1 MTPKE
6 KFLEAV
12 GERDIDL
19 LLLEEF
25 HVSAQFQ
32 TWFAAKA
39 LGTERHGCRFE
50 AASHAVSDPMLGESD
65 LIAYYIDPEGQVL
78 AILIEDKI
86 DAAAQPEQAARYLK
100 RGEAGISA
108 GHWTSFR
115 TCIVGPRN
123 YLDSAPDAAGYQVR
137 ITYEE
142 VCEFLGS
149 LTSRD
154 ERYIYRKRLVEEAI
168 EQSRRGYQPEDHP
181 AVHQFWQRYW
191 ETVKTEFPELRM
203 SRPKAIIP
211 FNSDWPN
218 LHAPGVRRGWRIIHK
233 WNLGYVDL
241 KLPSRGGQVDDIR
254 ARNAL
259 VLDTDI
265 LVEQTGKAAAI
276 RFEVPRIDRLGS
288 FDAQLEAVRTGLHAA
303 RRLAKISPKIELPE

>member
-6 KFLEAV
+6 KFIEAL

-19 LLLEEF
+19 LLLEAF

-39 LGTERHGCRFE
+39 FGPESRGCRFE
-50 AASHAVSDPMLGESD
+50 SASHAVTDPELGESD

-86 DAAAQPEQAARYLK
+86 DAAAQPEQAARYRK

-108 GHWTSFR
+108 GRWTSFR

-123 YLDSAPDAAGYQVR
+123 YLESAPDAAGYQVS

-142 VCEFLGS
+142 VCEFFGS
-149 LTSRD
+149 LAGTD
-154 ERYIYRKRLVEEAI
+154 KRYHYRKQLVEEAI

-191 ETVKTEFPELRM
+191 ELV
-203 SRPKAIIP
+203 
-211 FNSDWPN
+211 
-218 LHAPGVRRGWRIIHK
+218 
-233 WNLGYVDL
+233 
-241 KLPSRGGQVDDIR
+241 
-254 ARNAL
+254 RNA
-259 VLDTDI
+259 
-265 LVEQTGKAAAI
+265 
-276 RFEVPRIDRLGS
+276 S
-288 FDAQLEAVRTGLHAA
+288 F
-303 RRLAKISPKIELPE
+303 